1 MENITGER
9 IYLLFTARGSL
20 RWLKRK
26 FFYLDGLEDVIQFPW
41 DSVVVQDLPKRQA
54 IFLLLEALCN
64 RSIQDKTCLKIV
76 TIFLFVLFF
85 GMSLTSQICYYLEY
99 QYFTRNKEIKKCI

>member
-1 MENITGER
+1 MCSTGYFGFCSNGGQFLSFPLCIAILLIKSIAMENITGER

-54 IFLLLEALCN
+54 ILA
-64 RSIQDKTCLKIV
+64 
-76 TIFLFVLFF
+76 F
-85 GMSLTSQICYYLEY
+85 GGPL
-99 QYFTRNKEIKKCI
+99 